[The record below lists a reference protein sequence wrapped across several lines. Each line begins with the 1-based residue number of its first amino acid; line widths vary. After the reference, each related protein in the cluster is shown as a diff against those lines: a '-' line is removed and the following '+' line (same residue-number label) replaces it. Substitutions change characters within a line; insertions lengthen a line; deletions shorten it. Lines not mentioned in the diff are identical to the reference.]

1 MRAHRG
7 SSATDGG
14 VGFSFSAGIPV
25 IFLNF
30 SYYAGSTVPPALV
43 SHTPFLAFKFKYASR
58 PIVRHQKCHFVGPNG
73 CLGWSRHSTRQDR
86 NSEKWVNK
94 PTERRRHDVE
104 QDADNGPQYRRKEGC
119 WQIRLHEFRVAIQM
133 RKDGESR
140 RRHQPGYQ
148 GVKHYGRLL
157 IHKTIVAER
166 ACEYYVGVIWLN
178 LHYMFVR
185 LCIKVDLTLR
195 RTQPHRPSRKTSP
208 SGVLPPI
215 FLASENG
222 IRELRRRLCRRRSG
236 DGFPKRVA

>member
-1 MRAHRG
+1 MLDRRYRQLSSHTLRSLLSNSSVRVARSYDTRNAT
-7 SSATDGG
+7 SSARMDAL
-14 VGFSFSAGIPV
+14 AGPGI
-25 IFLNF
+25 
-30 SYYAGSTVPPALV
+30 VPDNQ
-43 SHTPFLAFKFKYASR
+43 YE
-58 PIVRHQKCHFVGPNG
+58 
-73 CLGWSRHSTRQDR
+73 DR

-119 WQIRLHEFRVAIQM
+119 WQIRLHEFRVAVQM

-208 SGVLPPI
+208 SGVLPPQ
-215 FLASENG
+215 FSWRRKTES
-222 IRELRRRLCRRRSG
+222 ELRRRLCRRRSG
-236 DGFPKRVA
+236 DGFPNE